1 MANEQFVANFG
12 SKLYRLS
19 LKNNFTNLIFIC
31 VGSNKIIG
39 DSLGPMVGNKLKTKL
54 NTKVNVWGTLEN
66 PVNYM
71 NIEKAWK
78 NIKDKYKNPCII
90 SIDSA
95 MGKNADVGKIL
106 VNWGGIFLGE
116 AIKNGIYCNSH
127 INIKGIV
134 AKSSKSILINLQELN
149 SINLWQIEKLAN
161 IVSEGISQVIN
172 SFA

>member
-71 NIEKAWK
+71 NIEKTWK

-116 AIKNGIYCNSH
+116 AIKNGIYCAGNKKRKVYSLCGSLF
-127 INIKGIV
+127 KGE
-134 AKSSKSILINLQELN
+134 KDGQKDNQDSSAAE
-149 SINLWQIEKLAN
+149 AH
-161 IVSEGISQVIN
+161 
-172 SFA
+172 

>member
-1 MANEQFVANFG
+1 
-12 SKLYRLS
+12 
-19 LKNNFTNLIFIC
+19 
-31 VGSNKIIG
+31 
-39 DSLGPMVGNKLKTKL
+39 
-54 NTKVNVWGTLEN
+54 VWGTLEN

-71 NIEKAWK
+71 NIEKTWK

-134 AKSSKSILINLQELN
+134 AKTSKSILINLQELN